1 MVKIEELKKEKLLA
15 LKEHNTNKSNLLS
28 VIISNYQLTEIEKKA
43 KGETMNDENMFSIL
57 NKVLKGLNEEKEMF
71 ASNNK
76 AEEAKNIEEQINIVK
91 SYLPKLLSE
100 EEIRKIISSLSDK
113 SVKSIM
119 TKFKT
124 EYASKVD
131 FAIVAKV
138 AKEFN

>member
-57 NKVLKGLNEEKEMF
+57 NKVLKGLNEEMEMF